1 VAARAGFEPMTLRT
15 KGAKIY
21 Q

>member
-1 VAARAGFEPMTLRT
+1 VAARAGFEPATTSDERRR
-15 KGAKIY
+15 IY